1 MDRSGVS
8 IERVNGKELSDQLSA
23 SFFLSFFLFL
33 FSSIFY
39 QVLKALFF
47 SRSVRVK
54 IVFVA

>member
-23 SFFLSFFLFL
+23 SFFLL

-54 IVFVA
+54 IVFVAR